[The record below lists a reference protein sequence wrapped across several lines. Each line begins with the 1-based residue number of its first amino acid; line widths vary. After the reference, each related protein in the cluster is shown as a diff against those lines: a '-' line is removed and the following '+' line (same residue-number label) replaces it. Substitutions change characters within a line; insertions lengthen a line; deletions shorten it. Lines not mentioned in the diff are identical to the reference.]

1 MNIRTSNGVHLIVL
15 KSIKKVRKKERK
27 KKETKEEQKRQKKKE
42 RKKKRKK
49 KRKKGKTNLDD
60 VFKLSGFTQFSLG
73 TNEF

>member
-1 MNIRTSNGVHLIVL
+1 MIVL

-27 KKETKEEQKRQKKKE
+27 KNIE
-42 RKKKRKK
+42 RKKKQRGTKK
-49 KRKKGKTNLDD
+49 AEKERKKGKTNQDD